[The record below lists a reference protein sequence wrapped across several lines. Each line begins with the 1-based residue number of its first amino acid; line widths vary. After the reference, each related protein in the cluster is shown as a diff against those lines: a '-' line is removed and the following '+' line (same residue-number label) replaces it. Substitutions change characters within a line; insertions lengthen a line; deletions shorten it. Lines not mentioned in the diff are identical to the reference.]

1 MKITYIITRSD
12 WGGAQAHLYDLIEY
26 AHINTDHSCHLIV
39 GEEGRLAEQV
49 RGLGIPVTIVPTLIQ
64 PIHPL
69 KDILAVRD
77 LVGLLKQI
85 NPDIVHL
92 HSSKAGMVGRI
103 AARILRLP
111 AIFTAHGWAFTD
123 GVSSFRR
130 MISLPLER
138 WVARYSQRIICVSEY
153 DRQLALQYKVGGPE
167 QLVTVHNGIPDINEK
182 QLLSHEN
189 SNEKREALRCIMVAR
204 FSAQK
209 DYATLLYATSRVT
222 VPIEL
227 HLAGQGELITSMR
240 NLAKELRIEDKT
252 NFLGPRSDIPELLSS
267 NDVFVLTTNYE
278 GFPISILEAMRAGLP
293 VIATDV
299 GGVSE
304 AVIDGETGYL
314 VSRGDS
320 KAVQERIEI
329 LAKNLELRRKMG
341 EAGRRRFLEN
351 FSSQKMIDKTFSLY
365 KEVLNL

>member
-26 AHINTDHSCHLIV
+26 AHTNTDHSCHLIV

-49 RGLGIPVTIVPTLIQ
+49 RNLGVPVTIVPTLIQ

-77 LVGLLKQI
+77 LVRLLKQI
-85 NPDIVHL
+85 NPDIIHL

-103 AARILRLP
+103 AARILRLR

-123 GVSSFRR
+123 GVSFFRR

-153 DRQLALQYKVGGPE
+153 DRELALQYRVGRSE
-167 QLVTVHNGIPDINEK
+167 QLVTIHNGIPDINEN
-182 QLLSHEN
+182 QCLLEEN
-189 SNEKREALRCIMVAR
+189 SNKKRSVLKCVMVAR
-204 FSAQK
+204 FSSQK
-209 DYATLLYATSRVT
+209 DYATLLHAASQVT
-222 VPIEL
+222 VPVEL
-227 HLAGQGELITSMR
+227 HLAGQGELIASMR
-240 NLAKELRIEDKT
+240 SLARELQIEDKT
-252 NFLGPRSDIPELLSS
+252 NFLGPRSDIPALLSS

-299 GGVSE
+299 GGVGE
-304 AVIDGETGYL
+304 AVIDSVTGYL
-314 VSRGDS
+314 VPRGDS

-329 LAKNLELRRKMG
+329 LAENPELRRKMG
-341 EAGRRRFLEN
+341 EAGRNRFLEH
-351 FSSQKMIDKTFSLY
+351 FTSQEMINKTFSLY
-365 KEVLNL
+365 KEVLHL